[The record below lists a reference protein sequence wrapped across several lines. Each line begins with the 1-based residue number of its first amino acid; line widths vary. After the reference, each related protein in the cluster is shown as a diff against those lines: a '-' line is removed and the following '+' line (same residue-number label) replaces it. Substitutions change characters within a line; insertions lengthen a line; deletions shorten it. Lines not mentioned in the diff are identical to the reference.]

1 MCQGT
6 VFGAVSS
13 GPYDDVEE
21 NYEGRGML
29 QAVESADLI
38 LPEILLGKDP
48 TQQTKIDKLLAQEE
62 SLPANVVS
70 AASIACCKAGAK
82 QNLAAVFNHVC
93 ALCNNSEG
101 GIPATAFSTINGGQ
115 GAASSLWVQVSK
127 QARGAEH
134 PNTRLSD
141 QTGCINNRYLM
152 HHPRTV
158 TSNSSSHMH
167 VLRGYGTSRLLRDSI
182 DCLAQLS

>member
-1 MCQGT
+1 M
-6 VFGAVSS
+6 FGAVSS

-21 NYEGRGML
+21 NYDGRGVL
-29 QAVESADLI
+29 QAVESADQI

-48 TQQTKIDKLLAQEE
+48 KQQTKIDKLLSQEE

-82 QNLAAVFNHVC
+82 QTLAPVFDHIC

-127 QARGAEH
+127 ANAEY
-134 PNTRLSD
+134 PN
-141 QTGCINNRYLM
+141 I
-152 HHPRTV
+152 
-158 TSNSSSHMH
+158 
-167 VLRGYGTSRLLRDSI
+167 
-182 DCLAQLS
+182 